1 MKKIA
6 FLYEKIVLVFIR
18 VVYYCWFCCCCFLL
32 SFVLLFLQLLLWIVV
47 VVISGCRFCCCCWYT
62 VKASCKRTWLLFLFF
77 YFPGTVSPI
86 QVFSEFVF
94 LTCGSFSVHP
104 GIKNWLFVHILG
116 STCEYSTVIA
126 SSNYTTVHRITSVA
140 FLYLPLF
147 VFLLSW
153 EEH

>member
-1 MKKIA
+1 MLI
-6 FLYEKIVLVFIR
+6 
-18 VVYYCWFCCCCFLL
+18 
-32 SFVLLFLQLLLWIVV
+32 LLLLLLVIICVVVFTVIVV
-47 VVISGCRFCCCCWYT
+47 NCCCRFCDCRFCRCCWYT

>member
-1 MKKIA
+1 MLI
-6 FLYEKIVLVFIR
+6 
-18 VVYYCWFCCCCFLL
+18 
-32 SFVLLFLQLLLWIVV
+32 LLLLLLVIICVVVFTVIVV
-47 VVISGCRFCCCCWYT
+47 NCCCRFCDCRFCRCCWYT

-86 QVFSEFVF
+86 QVFPEFVF

-126 SSNYTTVHRITSVA
+126 SSNYCTLRYTASLLWHYC
-140 FLYLPLF
+140 FFHYLFSFCREKNIKGFIP
-147 VFLLSW
+147 
-153 EEH
+153 